1 MISRSTCICPGAAVH
16 AGSHWCDPVPSACC
30 SSPDWVRS
38 QHQWCC
44 YPYSSSRVIVI
55 YTSLNGISP
64 EMTLHP
70 LCDTTSLAYSCR
82 CVQSFDTMA
91 QLCHLWNLLIFSY
104 TFALLHFCCCDKT
117 PQPRRLRRK
126 GWFWA
131 YPSRGIGV
139 NQHYNGSYRWKVKAE
154 VSSLTLQTGNWKSL
168 LEMAL
173 ETSNPPSVTD
183 FLQQGHVPPIIF
195 RTAIKQGSGG
205 GGGDQVFK

>member
-1 MISRSTCICPGAAVH
+1 MHLPWSGCARWFPLVWSCSFSLLQLSRLSQISA
-16 AGSHWCDPVPSACC
+16 PVMLLSLLLL
-30 SSPDWVRS
+30 SG
-38 QHQWCC
+38 
-44 YPYSSSRVIVI
+44 YSYI